1 MFTRDYAKTLDH
13 FQPVPVGL
21 QWALFV
27 PTDAFGFMMQKG
39 MALEGKVVL
48 G

>member
-1 MFTRDYAKTLDH
+1 MLYLMHARMCN
-13 FQPVPVGL
+13 G
-21 QWALFV
+21 
-27 PTDAFGFMMQKG
+27 TDAFGFMMQKG

>member
-1 MFTRDYAKTLDH
+1 VSFPR
-13 FQPVPVGL
+13 VG
-21 QWALFV
+21 
-27 PTDAFGFMMQKG
+27 TDAFGFMMQKG

>member
-1 MFTRDYAKTLDH
+1 MGRRKNHCIKHQSGGAKS
-13 FQPVPVGL
+13 VG
-21 QWALFV
+21 AKG
-27 PTDAFGFMMQKG
+27 TDAFGFMMQKG